1 MFKILP
7 PEASNLLQSLPILWS
22 FRRCP
27 YAMRARLAIHA
38 SGVPVAL
45 REILL
50 RDKPADFLA
59 TSPKGTVPVVDTG
72 TQVIAESRDIMLWAL
87 AQNDPEGWLN
97 MPQQGRDLID
107 LCDGPFKAALDHTK
121 YAVRYPDLDP
131 EDERQK
137 AMDFLR
143 DLDARLTVTPFL
155 LGPER
160 RMADMAILPFVRQFA
175 QIERV
180 WFDAQGLFGVAR
192 WLTDFTR
199 STRFAAVMQKHEP
212 WQSGQ
217 DQVLFP

>member
-1 MFKILP
+1 M
-7 PEASNLLQSLPILWS
+7 QSRPILWS

-38 SGVPVAL
+38 SSVPVAL

-50 RDKPADFLA
+50 RDKPAEFLA

-97 MPQQGRDLID
+97 MPQQGRGLID
-107 LCDGPFKAALDHTK
+107 HCDGPFKAALDHTK
-121 YAVRYPDLDP
+121 YAVRYPELDP
-131 EDERQK
+131 EDERRK

-143 DLDARLTVTPFL
+143 DLDARLTITPFL

-175 QIERV
+175 QIDRA
-180 WFDAQGLFGVAR
+180 WFDAQGLDGVSR
-192 WLTDFTR
+192 WLDEFTN
-199 STRFAAVMQKHEP
+199 SARFAAVMQKYPP

>member
-1 MFKILP
+1 M
-7 PEASNLLQSLPILWS
+7 QTRPILWS

-38 SGVPVAL
+38 SGVPVEL

-50 RDKPADFLA
+50 RDKPAAFLA

-72 TQVIAESRDIMLWAL
+72 SKVIAESRDIMLWAL
-87 AQNDPEGWLN
+87 GQNDPEGWLD
-97 MPQQGRDLID
+97 MPLIGHDLID
-107 LCDGPFKAALDHTK
+107 HCDGPFKTALDHTK

-131 EDERQK
+131 VEERAK
-137 AMDFLR
+137 AMHFLH
-143 DLDARLTVTPFL
+143 DLDARLNHAPFL
-155 LGPER
+155 LGPLR

-175 QIERV
+175 QIDRA
-180 WFDAQGLFGVAR
+180 WFDAQGLEGVAR
-192 WLTDFTR
+192 WLGDFT
-199 STRFAAVMQKHEP
+199 SSARFAAVMQKYPP